1 MRNRIDEVLKEQG
14 KTYKDLVPLTGLSEY
29 GIGKMAQA
37 GDDEYLGAWVSLAR
51 ALDVSPAYL
60 VGWSDEPSEDE
71 HKYDIESS
79 DVFKAYMS
87 KVEPETYYDFAK
99 PKPTSGVKVTLDNGN
114 VIYDERRYS
123 TISGLNLCG
132 AFLHLE
138 KHIIDINHI
147 VSIEKV
153 EEDN

>member
-1 MRNRIDEVLKEQG
+1 MQNRIDKVLNEQG

-29 GIGKMAQA
+29 GIGQMAKA
-37 GDDEYLGAWVSLAR
+37 GDDETFGAWLSIAR

-71 HKYDIESS
+71 HKHDIESS

-87 KVEPETYYDFAK
+87 KVEPEPHYDFAK
-99 PKPTSGVKVTLDNGN
+99 PEPTSGVKITLDDGN

-132 AFLHLE
+132 IFLHLE

>member
-1 MRNRIDEVLKEQG
+1 MQNRIDEVLDKQG
-14 KTYKDLVPLTGLSEY
+14 KTYEDMVSLTGLSDY
-29 GIGKMAQA
+29 AIGNIAH
-37 GDDEYLGAWVSLAR
+37 GRDDATLG
-51 ALDVSPAYL
+51 AYL

-71 HKYDIESS
+71 HKCDIESS

-87 KVEPETYYDFAK
+87 KVEPETCYDFAK
-99 PKPTSGVKVTLDNGN
+99 PKPTSGVKITLDDGN

-132 AFLHLE
+132 TFLHLE

>member
-1 MRNRIDEVLKEQG
+1 MRNRIDEVLKAQG

-29 GIGKMAQA
+29 GIGQMAKD
-37 GDDEYLGAWVSLAR
+37 GDDETFGAYLSIAR

-79 DVFKAYMS
+79 DAFKAYMR
-87 KVEPETYYDFAK
+87 KVEAEPYYDFAK
-99 PKPTSGVKVTLDNGN
+99 SKPTSGIKVTLDDGR
-114 VIYDERRYS
+114 VIYDSREMDDMDAYS
-123 TISGLNLCG
+123 RAGDWVDLNDCKI
-132 AFLHLE
+132 ATS
-138 KHIIDINHI
+138 HI

-153 EEDN
+153 GDES

>member
-1 MRNRIDEVLKEQG
+1 MQNRIDKVLKEQG
-14 KTYKDLVPLTGLSEY
+14 KKYADLVPLTGLSDY
-29 GIGKMAQA
+29 GIGEMAQ
-37 GDDEYLGAWVSLAR
+37 GSSDETLGAWLSVAR
-51 ALDVSPAYL
+51 AMNVSPAYL

-71 HKYDIESS
+71 HKCDIESS

-87 KVEPETYYDFAK
+87 NVEPEPYYDFAK

>member
-1 MRNRIDEVLKEQG
+1 MQNRIDKVLNEQG

-29 GIGKMAQA
+29 GIGQMAKA
-37 GDDEYLGAWVSLAR
+37 GDDETFGAWLSIAR

-71 HKYDIESS
+71 HKRDIEPSN
-79 DVFKAYMS
+79 VFKAYMS
-87 KVEPETYYDFAK
+87 KVEPETCYDFAK
-99 PKPTSGVKVTLDNGN
+99 PKPTSGVKITLDDGN

-123 TISGLNLCG
+123 IISGLNLCG
-132 AFLHLE
+132 TFLHLE